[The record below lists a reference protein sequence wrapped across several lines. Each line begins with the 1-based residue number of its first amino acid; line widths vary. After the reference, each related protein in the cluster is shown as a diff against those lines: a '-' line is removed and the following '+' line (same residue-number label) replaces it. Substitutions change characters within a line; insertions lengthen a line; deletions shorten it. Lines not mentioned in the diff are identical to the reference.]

1 LLDTKTVRIGT
12 WDFHVIQ
19 LEDKD
24 IYAEYV
30 KKTRYPANLWSSN
43 FAYLWADSQSSKRTI
58 LWRIIDGLLVTF
70 AYSYKKTL
78 YLFCLPFGDSTP
90 EKLIDVLLT
99 ALNYCL
105 EWNYFNKDAAVV
117 RMINEN
123 QLEFLE
129 KDERFFQYFRKTVW
143 SGIERHYDLK
153 LVSELKGKDFEN
165 IRNRINKFR
174 RENPDA
180 QISHYQKEDYE
191 ELLKLDEKWRNTSGR
206 KYPNI
211 FDGVYYKELLKHH
224 DELEQTTLIM
234 RKGRRI
240 IGMISGGF
248 LHTGQTWGS
257 VVKFEDHIPGLS
269 ETLTVEFCRL
279 LRRMFPEAKYINV
292 GSDLGSGGLRDF
304 KLKFRPVLN
313 LKRYQL
319 YLR

>member
-1 LLDTKTVRIGT
+1 MLDTKTVRLGT

-30 KKTRYPANLWSSN
+30 KKTRYPSNLWSSN
-43 FAYLWADSQSSKRTI
+43 FAYLWANSQSGRRMI
-58 LWRIIDGLLVTF
+58 LWKIIDGLLVTF

-105 EWNYFNKDAAVV
+105 EWNHFNKDNTVV
-117 RMINEN
+117 RMINDN
-123 QLEFLE
+123 QLAFLE
-129 KDERFFQYFRKTVW
+129 KDERFQKLFKKTTW
-143 SGIERHYDLK
+143 TGIERHYDLK
-153 LVSELKGKDFEN
+153 LVSELKGKDYEN
-165 IRNRINKFR
+165 IRNRVNKFY

-180 QISHYQKEDYE
+180 KVFPYQKSDYN
-191 ELLKLDEKWRNTSGR
+191 ELLKLEERWRTTFGK
-206 KYPNI
+206 KYSNI
-211 FDGVYYKELLKHH
+211 FDGVYYKELLKYH
-224 DELEQTTLIM
+224 DELEQTTLVM
-234 RKGRRI
+234 RKENRV
-240 IGMISGGF
+240 IGMISGGI
-248 LHTGQTWGS
+248 LPTGQTWGS
-257 VVKFEDHIPGLS
+257 VVKFENNIPGLS
-269 ETLTVEFCRL
+269 ETLTVEYCRL
-279 LRRMFPEAKYINV
+279 LHKMFPDAKLINV
-292 GSDLGSGGLRDF
+292 GSDLGSGGLRDY